1 MLKVHNPRSIG
12 APIGTYS
19 HGIEVPPG
27 ARWLY
32 VAGQIGV
39 RPDGSVP
46 ATIEE
51 QTEVVWQN
59 ILAVLAD
66 AGMGIG
72 DLVKITSF
80 LTRHENFPR
89 FAEVRAKFLG
99 SHRPASTL
107 LVISSLARPEFLV
120 EVEAIAAKAPAP
132 KNPARRSSARRT
144 GKAKRRARR

>member
-51 QTEVVWQN
+51 QTEAVWQN

-72 DLVKITSF
+72 DVVKITSF

-89 FAEVRAKFLG
+89 FAQVRAKFLG

-132 KNPARRSSARRT
+132 KNPARRPSARRT

>member
-1 MLKVHNPRSIG
+1 MLKVHNPLSIA

-27 ARWLY
+27 ARWLH

-72 DLVKITSF
+72 DVVKITSF
-80 LTRHENFPR
+80 LTRDETFAR
-89 FAEVRAKFLG
+89 FAQLRAKCLG
-99 SHRPASTL
+99 SHRPASSL
-107 LVISSLARPEFLV
+107 LVISSLASSEFPAQV
-120 EVEAIAAKAPAP
+120 DSFAA
-132 KNPARRSSARRT
+132 N
-144 GKAKRRARR
+144 